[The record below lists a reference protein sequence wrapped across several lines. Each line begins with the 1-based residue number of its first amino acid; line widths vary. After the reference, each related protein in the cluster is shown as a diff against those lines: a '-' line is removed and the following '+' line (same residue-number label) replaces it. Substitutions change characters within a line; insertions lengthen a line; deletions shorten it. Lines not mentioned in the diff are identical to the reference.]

1 MITKKQLEILKVFCK
16 NLFREYTFKEVK
28 EISKE
33 KSNSVIQNAI
43 KVFLKEELINERQI
57 GTSKLFS
64 INHENSKIY
73 SYFEII
79 ANEEIGK
86 LVKKSIKIVGE
97 EINKKTSFYSL
108 VIFGSY
114 SVNENKKDSDLD
126 VAVFIESE
134 DKRKLIEA
142 CLNSAKLKSI
152 LKIDGHVIVKNEFLE
167 MLKADYAN
175 LGKEIAKKHLAVY
188 NSLIFYNILKE
199 GIKNGFRL

>member
-1 MITKKQLEILKVFCK
+1 M
-16 NLFREYTFKEVK
+16 
-28 EISKE
+28 
-33 KSNSVIQNAI
+33 
-43 KVFLKEELINERQI
+43 
-57 GTSKLFS
+57 
-64 INHENSKIY
+64 
-73 SYFEII
+73 
-79 ANEEIGK
+79 
-86 LVKKSIKIVGE
+86 
-97 EINKKTSFYSL
+97 
-108 VIFGSY
+108 
-114 SVNENKKDSDLD
+114 D